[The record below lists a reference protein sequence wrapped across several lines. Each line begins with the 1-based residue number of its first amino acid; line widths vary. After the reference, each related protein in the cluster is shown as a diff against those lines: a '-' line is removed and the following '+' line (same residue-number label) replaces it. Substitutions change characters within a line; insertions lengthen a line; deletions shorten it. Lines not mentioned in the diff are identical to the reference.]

1 MGGVC
6 QKPLEN
12 TAAPTVCRW
21 HGLSRTLVSIIERQ
35 RVGRW
40 AGFHGEPLAVREPA
54 AKLIVDERE
63 SWRGRF
69 AAAAPLLDRT
79 HPVSTCCR
87 MRSPASQIHLR

>member
-63 SWRGRF
+63 SFEGGSQPPPRCSTVLIQFRH
-69 AAAAPLLDRT
+69 AAVCALQR
-79 HPVSTCCR
+79 VKS
-87 MRSPASQIHLR
+87 I